1 MAYTRKNWAS
11 GDLIEAAALNNLESG
26 VGAAAGALDEIE
38 ALLAQ
43 GDSGADYESRG
54 RTPYTVQQGETLRLV
69 SAAACAY
76 EVHTVTAADIESAQI
91 TFEHC
96 SVSTANGYYK
106 FTNDTDVTTWYL
118 ARADVRFTG
127 LTAGGEYT
135 LIIDCLGREMDLE
148 NSLQYGY
155 FVILDGDGHQLTTLH
170 IQGAARNDLSA
181 STVTFTVPGE
191 EAVVRIFPGTAAVEA
206 DIAACN
212 FNSMWLNR
220 AGAGTAHT
228 EICNRTGAFIGATV
242 LTGLPAGAVISADP
256 ACSVSARLSGN
267 SFLRIKGRHAGKR
280 IVCFGDSVTGNMAAP
295 DDYPSLL
302 AAELGAHVVN
312 GGFGGC
318 RMSDTH
324 PTPAYAAFGMCKLAE
339 AVAGGSWA
347 LQEQYAAQLSAATH
361 AEEHL
366 AALEALD
373 WSAVD
378 IVTIAFGTN
387 DIQGGVS
394 LDDSNNPRSKQTY
407 LGALR
412 YALDT
417 LLTAYPQLRVLLLT
431 PIYRYWNDEDRDSDE
446 KIFAGSHPFTDWGD
460 GLLAV
465 AAEYKLPALDLY
477 RTAGFNRLT
486 RGVFFPAADGT
497 HPNALGQ
504 RRLAEKIAAGL
515 LAAY

>member
-181 STVTFTVPGE
+181 STVTFTVP
-191 EAVVRIFPGTAAVEA
+191 
-206 DIAACN
+206 
-212 FNSMWLNR
+212 L
-220 AGAGTAHT
+220 
-228 EICNRTGAFIGATV
+228 
-242 LTGLPAGAVISADP
+242 
-256 ACSVSARLSGN
+256 
-267 SFLRIKGRHAGKR
+267 
-280 IVCFGDSVTGNMAAP
+280 
-295 DDYPSLL
+295 
-302 AAELGAHVVN
+302 
-312 GGFGGC
+312 
-318 RMSDTH
+318 
-324 PTPAYAAFGMCKLAE
+324 
-339 AVAGGSWA
+339 
-347 LQEQYAAQLSAATH
+347 
-361 AEEHL
+361 
-366 AALEALD
+366 
-373 WSAVD
+373 
-378 IVTIAFGTN
+378 
-387 DIQGGVS
+387 
-394 LDDSNNPRSKQTY
+394 
-407 LGALR
+407 
-412 YALDT
+412 
-417 LLTAYPQLRVLLLT
+417 
-431 PIYRYWNDEDRDSDE
+431 
-446 KIFAGSHPFTDWGD
+446 
-460 GLLAV
+460 
-465 AAEYKLPALDLY
+465 
-477 RTAGFNRLT
+477 
-486 RGVFFPAADGT
+486 
-497 HPNALGQ
+497 
-504 RRLAEKIAAGL
+504 
-515 LAAY
+515 